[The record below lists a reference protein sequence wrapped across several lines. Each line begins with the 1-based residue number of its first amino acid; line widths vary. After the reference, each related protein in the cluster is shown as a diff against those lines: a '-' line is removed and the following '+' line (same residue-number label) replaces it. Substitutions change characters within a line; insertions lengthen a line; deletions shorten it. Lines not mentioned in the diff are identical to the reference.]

1 MGRGKGGKGEEGEK
15 GEGEGEGIVV
25 DLVEIKKLGYVR
37 ELLGS
42 PKIAILER
50 LPLKMQMVLLVIYLG
65 YKNKMYLDMP
75 YS

>member
-1 MGRGKGGKGEEGEK
+1 MGRGKGGKGEK
-15 GEGEGEGIVV
+15 GEGEEGIVV